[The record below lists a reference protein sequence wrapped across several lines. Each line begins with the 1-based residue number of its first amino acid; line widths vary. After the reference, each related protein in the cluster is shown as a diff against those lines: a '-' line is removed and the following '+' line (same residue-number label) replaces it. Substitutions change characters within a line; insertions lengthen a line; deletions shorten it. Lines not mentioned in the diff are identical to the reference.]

1 VSSGPRVC
9 PACGLLVSPEAKFC
23 SQCGT
28 QLDGAET
35 TEGPLLPPR
44 RTFGVLAPGPILV
57 LALVLLVAGIV
68 LLIAGSPIVAI
79 LLLVFAVAS
88 FVFFYAAIERDP
100 ADPVARRALTSGR
113 RVRGWT
119 SFVSHSA
126 RAWTGAARDVTRLT
140 TESRSLRKERKR
152 ALYALGD
159 AAYRE
164 DSKSVESLRAR
175 VREIDEA
182 LLARKD
188 ARAASVAKARE
199 HVHEEHVAAQP
210 TQSFSVRDISSGG
223 DS

>member
-1 VSSGPRVC
+1 MSAPARVC
-9 PACGLLVSPEAKFC
+9 PVCSLLVSPEARFC

-28 QLDGAET
+28 QLDGEG
-35 TEGPLLPPR
+35 TEGRSLPSR

-57 LALVLLVAGIV
+57 LAIVLLLAGIV
-68 LLIAGSPIVAI
+68 ALIAGSPIVAI
-79 LLLVFAVAS
+79 LLLVFAAAA
-88 FVFFYAAIERDP
+88 FVFLYAAIDRDP

-152 ALYALGD
+152 VLYALGD

-164 DSKSVESLRAR
+164 DRENVESLRAR
-175 VREIDEA
+175 VREIDDG
-182 LLARKD
+182 LLARKE
-188 ARAASVAKARE
+188 ARSASVAKARE
-199 HVHEEHVAAQP
+199 HVNEEHVAVQP
-210 TQSFSVRDISSGG
+210 TQSFSVRDLTSGG
-223 DS
+223 DR